1 MRPRLV
7 ERLRRL
13 LPLATLGVVVVSTA
27 CATSEEEASPQRPAE
42 TLDSSLLFRGDF
54 ETGDISQ
61 WTWGA
66 QCANGNV
73 QSDAVFERGTVH
85 VVQDMVAK
93 GLYAARFDLPATTK
107 RGACEVLRKRTLGL
121 GDEWYALEFR
131 LPPNWQEPSPEG
143 WGLDIAQLNYQGI
156 WGSPLAL
163 KAHSDRVRL
172 QIQSGHCLPVGSP
185 EPGCQYTAGFGVNSA
200 GANISVAPAIPP
212 ARFAAG
218 VWHQLLIHMK
228 WSAAD
233 DGAAQVFH
241 RQKNETDWV
250 QTVDFSGHP
259 TVQWKDGDT
268 PTQTV
273 TTSDKIGGYRGK
285 STTPLSI
292 WHDNFCVATTRA
304 AAETCL

>member
-1 MRPRLV
+1 MRSRLV
-7 ERLRRL
+7 ERLRL
-13 LPLATLGVVVVSTA
+13 LVPMATLGVVLVSCGWA
-27 CATSEEEASPQRPAE
+27 PKEEAPPPQPAE
-42 TLDSSLLFRGDF
+42 TLDPSLVFRGDF

-66 QCANGNV
+66 QCANGGV
-73 QSDAVFERGTVH
+73 QSDAVFARGTVH
-85 VVQDMVAK
+85 VVQDTVAE

-107 RGACEVLRKRTLGL
+107 RGACEVVRKRTLGL
-121 GDEWYALEFR
+121 HDEWYALEFR

-143 WGLDIAQLNYQGI
+143 WGLNIAQLNYQAI

-172 QIQSGHCLPVGSP
+172 HIQSGHCFPVGSP
-185 EPGCQYTAGFGVNSA
+185 EPGCQYTAGFGINAA
-200 GANISVAPAIPP
+200 GANIRVPPAIPP

-218 VWHQLLIHMK
+218 VWHQLLIHMS

-241 RQKNETDWV
+241 RQKNESDWV
-250 QTVDFSGHP
+250 QTVDFSGYP
-259 TVQWKDGDT
+259 TVQWKDGYT
-268 PTQTV
+268 PTRTH

-285 STTPLSI
+285 SATPLSL

-304 AAETCL
+304 AAESCL